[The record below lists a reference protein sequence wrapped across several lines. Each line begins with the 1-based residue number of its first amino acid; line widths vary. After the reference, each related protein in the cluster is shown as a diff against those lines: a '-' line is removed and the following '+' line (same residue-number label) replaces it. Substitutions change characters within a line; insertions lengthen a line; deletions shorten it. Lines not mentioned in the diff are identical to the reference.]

1 MVILGINSAYHE
13 PSAALLMDGEI
24 MAAAEEERFSRVKH
38 GKRALPGNSDELPWR
53 AIDFCLQRAKVQ
65 YGDVQAI
72 GYSLDPVARRRKQW
86 NDQEPIF
93 AGDFGTREGEEAF
106 FLAQL
111 RARQR
116 LVERMPQA
124 KFHFFAHHLC
134 HAASSFYTSPHAEAA
149 ILVVDGI
156 GESASTWAGI
166 GSHNRI
172 EPVFSVEYP
181 HSLGFLWEKTSEFLG
196 FDRYDGPG
204 KVMALGT
211 LRSPA
216 SPHSGIDY
224 RERFASFVTTCP
236 DGSFEIDPKVLCY
249 RSPGF
254 TGLER
259 LFGPRKDIVNNDDER
274 MALAAGLQ
282 QTTEDVLV
290 HLASE
295 LWNRVNSDRQIK
307 TDVLCM
313 AGGVALNCVANAQ
326 IARRSPWKQLWIQ
339 PAANDAGTA
348 LGAALLLWHQ
358 VFGRSQR
365 VAQRDTFLGPDY
377 SDMENRD
384 ALLAAGL
391 RYRTARNLP
400 KEVARM
406 VADGRIVGWFQGRME
421 FGPRALG
428 NRSILADPRRT
439 DIRSILNNRIKERE
453 GYRPFAPSILA
464 NQASQF
470 FSTSANNN
478 DSLVPLEYMLLAV
491 PARASGKVA
500 LAGVTHTNEV
510 TGSAS
515 ARVHAVVDGCNPRY
529 EELLAACQD
538 ELGVSAVL
546 NTSFNVAEPIVCTPK
561 DACMTFANSGLD
573 ALVLGSYIV
582 EKS

>member
-1 MVILGINSAYHE
+1 MIILGINSAYHE
-13 PSAALLMDGEI
+13 PSAALLVDGQI

-53 AIDFCLQRAKVQ
+53 AIDFCLQRAQLQ
-65 YGDVQAI
+65 YGDVQAV
-72 GYSLDPVARRRKQW
+72 GYSLDPWVRRRKQW
-86 NDQEPIF
+86 NDREPV
-93 AGDFGTREGEEAF
+93 APGDFGTREGEEAF
-106 FLAQL
+106 FLGQL

-116 LVERMPQA
+116 LLERMPGA
-124 KFHFFAHHLC
+124 KFQFFAHHLC
-134 HAASSFYTSPHAEAA
+134 HAASSFYTSPHTEAA

-156 GESASTWAGI
+156 GESASSWAGV
-166 GSHNRI
+166 GSHNQI

-211 LRSPA
+211 LRSPV
-216 SPHSGIDY
+216 SSHSGVDY

-236 DGSFEIDPKVLCY
+236 GGRFEIDPEVLRY

-254 TGLER
+254 AGLER
-259 LFGPRKDIVNNDDER
+259 LFGPRRDIVGNDDER

-295 LWNRVNSDRQIK
+295 LWNRINTDRQIK
-307 TDVLCM
+307 TDVLCL
-313 AGGVALNCVANAQ
+313 AGGVSLNCVANTQ
-326 IARRSPWKQLWIQ
+326 VARRSPWKQLWIQ
-339 PAANDAGTA
+339 PAAHDAGTA

-365 VAQRDTFLGPDY
+365 AAQRDAFLGPDY
-377 SDMENRD
+377 SDAENRT
-384 ALLAAGL
+384 ALLSAGL

-406 VADGRIVGWFQGRME
+406 VADGRVVGWFQGRME

-428 NRSILADPRRT
+428 NRSILADPRRREV
-439 DIRSILNNRIKERE
+439 RSILNNRIKDRE
-453 GYRPFAPSILA
+453 GFRPFAPSILA
-464 NQASQF
+464 HQASQF
-470 FSTSANNN
+470 FATPANGT

-491 PARASGKVA
+491 QARASGKGA
-500 LAGVTHTNEV
+500 LAGVTHTNEI
-510 TGSAS
+510 TGIAS
-515 ARVHAVVDGCNPRY
+515 ARVHSVVPGCNPRY
-529 EELLAACQD
+529 EELLAACQE

-546 NTSFNVAEPIVCTPK
+546 NTSFNVTEPIVCTPN
-561 DACMTFANSGLD
+561 DACKTFANSGLD